1 MFRGERVSVAA
12 IAAAAFLAFWLRLS
26 ASPSRAVDDD
36 ESHVI
41 LFSGRDIWRNG
52 AFMHG
57 GLLLAPGPVDR
68 DGILLKLLF
77 GGGLY
82 RYNSANLGGQQVIG
96 VETVFQF
103 MPGFKVKRG
112 DLEAKFFMGLD
123 AEVHRLWPDDPLNSL
138 RGRDLGLRLSADF
151 WYEPMTKTMVTLDG
165 TVSTIAT
172 NHALRASFG
181 WRVIDDQFYFGPE
194 TAFFAS
200 DGYRHYRLGFHLTG
214 LKTDNSQWSAAGG
227 WARDSDGNS
236 SPYVRLGLMQK
247 L

>member
-1 MFRGERVSVAA
+1 MFRGGRVRVAA
-12 IAAAAFLAFWLRLS
+12 IAAAAFFVGWFCVA
-26 ASPSRAVDDD
+26 AGPCRAADDD
-36 ESHVI
+36 EPHFI

-57 GLLLAPGPVDR
+57 GVMWAPGSIDR
-68 DGILLKLLF
+68 DGILLKVVM

-82 RYNSANLGGQQVIG
+82 RYNSDNLGGQQVIG
-96 VETVFQF
+96 AETALQF
-103 MPGFKVKRG
+103 MPGFKIKRG
-112 DLEAKFFMGLD
+112 DVEAKFFMGLD
-123 AEVHRLWPDDPLNSL
+123 AENHRLWPDDPLNSL
-138 RGRDLGLRLSADF
+138 RGHDLGLRVSADF
-151 WYEPMTKTMVTLDG
+151 WYEPTDKTMATLDG
-165 TVSTIAT
+165 TMSTIAT

-194 TAFFAS
+194 TAYFAS

-214 LKTDNSQWSAAGG
+214 LKTDNSQWSAGGG
-227 WARDSDGNS
+227 WARDSDGRS